1 MRLICFAALFS
12 LAIVPA
18 AHAQSQVK
26 IGSAS
31 PLSGPSA
38 HQGKDIENGARLAID
53 DLNAQGVSIA
63 GKKVKWVLQA
73 EDDGSDP
80 KLGTAVAQKLVDGGV
95 VAVVGHLNSG
105 TTVPASKIYDSA
117 GIPQISPAATT
128 PLYTHQGYKTA
139 FRVVANDDL
148 VGRVLAHYSIDTL
161 KAKKIAIIDDRTAFG
176 QGLADQ
182 FAQDVKRIKGAEI
195 VSRQFTNDRATDF
208 SAILTQIRARR
219 PDVIF
224 YGGMDATAGPMLK
237 QMQALG
243 IDAKFVSGDGVCS
256 EKLPQLAGGA
266 LGDDKV
272 ICVVAGG
279 VDAPLEAGMTA
290 FAARYK
296 KRYGMAFQTYA
307 PYAYDATMAFA
318 AAMRAAGSSD
328 PAKFLPALANIKYQ
342 GITGTIAFDANGD
355 LRDAALTLYTYR
367 RGQLTKLRVVRGGAI
382 GAARP

>member
-1 MRLICFAALFS
+1 MRLTLIAT
-12 LAIVPA
+12 LAILACGPL

-53 DLNAQGVSIA
+53 DLNAQGATI
-63 GKKVKWVLQA
+63 GGRKVKWVLQA

-105 TTVPASKIYDSA
+105 TTVPASKIYNSA

-128 PLYTHQGYKTA
+128 PLYTHQGYRTA

-148 VGRVLAHYSIDTL
+148 VGRVLARYAIDTL

-182 FAQDVKRIKGAEI
+182 FAQDVRRMGGAEI

-256 EKLPQLAGGA
+256 EKLPLLAGSA
-266 LGDDKV
+266 LGDDRV
-272 ICVVAGG
+272 VCVVAGG

-290 FAARYK
+290 FAERYR
-296 KRYGMAFQTYA
+296 KRYGMPFQTYA

-328 PAKFLPALANIKYQ
+328 PATFLPALARIRYQ

-367 RGQLTKLRVVRGGAI
+367 KGRLTRLRVVRDSAGH
-382 GAARP
+382 

>member
-1 MRLICFAALFS
+1 MPMRLTLIAT
-12 LAIVPA
+12 LAILACAPL

-53 DLNAQGVSIA
+53 DLNARGATIA
-63 GKKVKWVLQA
+63 GRKVKWVLLA

-105 TTVPASKIYDSA
+105 TTVPASKIYNSA

-128 PLYTHQGYKTA
+128 PLYTHQGYRTA

-148 VGRVLAHYSIDTL
+148 VGRVLARYAIDTL

-182 FAQDVKRIKGAEI
+182 FAQDVKRMGGAEI
-195 VSRQFTNDRATDF
+195 VSRQFTNDRASDF

-256 EKLPQLAGGA
+256 EKLPLLAGSA
-266 LGDDKV
+266 LGDDRV
-272 ICVVAGG
+272 VCVVAGG

-290 FAARYK
+290 FAERYR
-296 KRYGMAFQTYA
+296 KRYGMPFQTYA

-318 AAMRAAGSSD
+318 AAMRAAGSYD
-328 PAKFLPALANIKYQ
+328 PATFLPALARIRYQ

-367 RGQLTKLRVVRGGAI
+367 KGRLTKLRVVRDSAGH
-382 GAARP
+382 